1 MKGGLYLQNQ
11 KNKID
16 ENFFRVSKINIV
28 LTVIENAGFLLA
40 GYWNLKVLAGSLW
53 GLALTTAFFYSIC
66 VSVPK
71 ALSYGDSELA
81 QKSIRASR
89 LYRNIMLAI
98 GVVIAMKVPVFNP
111 WAAMIPLLFTR
122 ISISVLNF
130 RREEETE

>member
-1 MKGGLYLQNQ
+1 MQNNSH
-11 KNKID
+11 KLD
-16 ENFFRVSKINIV
+16 ENFFKVSKVNIALTIVENIV
-28 LTVIENAGFLLA
+28 FRVL
-40 GYWNLKVLAGSLW
+40 GYWEIKVLAGSLW

-71 ALSYGDSELA
+71 ALAYGDPELA

-89 LYRNIMLAI
+89 TYRNIMLAV
-98 GVVIAMKVPVFNP
+98 GVVIAMKVPVFNR

-130 RREEETE
+130 TREEEAE

>member
-1 MKGGLYLQNQ
+1 MQNS
-11 KNKID
+11 NHKID
-16 ENFFRVSKINIV
+16 ENFFKVTKINIV
-28 LTVIENAGFLLA
+28 LTIAENIAFAVL
-40 GYWNLKVLAGSLW
+40 GYWSIKVLAGSVW

-66 VSVPK
+66 ISVPK
-71 ALSYGDSELA
+71 ALAYGDPELA

-89 LYRNIMLAI
+89 TFRNIMLAV
-98 GVVIAMKVPVFNP
+98 GVVIAMKVPVFDR